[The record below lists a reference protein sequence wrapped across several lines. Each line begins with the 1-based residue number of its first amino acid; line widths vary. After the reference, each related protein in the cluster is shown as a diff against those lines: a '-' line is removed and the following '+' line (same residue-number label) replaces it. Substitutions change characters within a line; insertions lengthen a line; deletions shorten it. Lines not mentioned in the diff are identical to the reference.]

1 MSGPRSV
8 PRSRNWTPNAGL
20 TGLPA
25 GGGVPVSQL
34 GTIVKWPQWPNYPQW
49 VIAGQFVTFEEFTQE
64 LFPDDTPGRTRFLL
78 KYTGEPE

>member
-1 MSGPRSV
+1 MPQSIFR
-8 PRSRNWTPNAGL
+8 PNAGL
-20 TGLPA
+20 TGLP
-25 GGGVPVSQL
+25 GGGGGPVSQL
-34 GTIVKWPQWPNYPQW
+34 GRVVKQPQW